1 MAVPTRGWA
10 EDPNALANFL
20 DEPNLARVG
29 TIDRHG
35 LPHVTPAWFHWDGE
49 RFYIGSD
56 AGDAKV
62 HNIRRTGIATIE
74 IDSDL
79 RRKRG
84 ILARGTAVIVDGDE
98 GRTAYE
104 KISLPQV
111 RRYQPDKP
119 PMETAQKM
127 ASRGNPVVIEML
139 PGSIISWGR

>member
-1 MAVPTRGWA
+1 MAIPTRGWA
-10 EDPNALANFL
+10 ADPNALASFME
-20 DEPNLARVG
+20 EPNLARVG

-35 LPHVTPAWFHWDGE
+35 LAHVTPAWFHWDGE
-49 RFYIGSD
+49 RLYIGAD
-56 AGDAKV
+56 ANDAKV
-62 HNIRRTGIATIE
+62 ANIRRTGTATIE

-84 ILARGTAVIVDGDE
+84 ILARGTAVIIDGAE
-98 GRTAYE
+98 GRDAYA

-119 PMETAQKM
+119 PMETVAKM
-127 ASRGNPVVIEML
+127 ASRGDPVVIEML